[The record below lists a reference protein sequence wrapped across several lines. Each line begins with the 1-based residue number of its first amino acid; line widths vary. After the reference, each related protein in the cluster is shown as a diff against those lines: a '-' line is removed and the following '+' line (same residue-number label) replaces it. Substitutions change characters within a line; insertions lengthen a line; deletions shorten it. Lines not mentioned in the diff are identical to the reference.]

1 MISMVEA
8 ATTEL
13 STPSIIFARFA
24 IYNVEERKRTTK
36 TTSVQ
41 GQRKYT
47 NNNNNKTL
55 ISLSLLTGVSAEI
68 IILVIGT
75 ITTGLTS
82 FPMLIP
88 AARSAQS
95 EPANR

>member
-24 IYNVEERKRTTK
+24 NYNVEERKRRTK

-41 GQRKYT
+41 GQ
-47 NNNNNKTL
+47 
-55 ISLSLLTGVSAEI
+55 
-68 IILVIGT
+68 
-75 ITTGLTS
+75 
-82 FPMLIP
+82 
-88 AARSAQS
+88 
-95 EPANR
+95 

>member
-1 MISMVEA
+1 MVEA

-24 IYNVEERKRTTK
+24 NYNVEERKRTK

-55 ISLSLLTGVSAEI
+55 ISLSLLTGASAEI
-68 IILVIGT
+68 IILVKA
-75 ITTGLTS
+75 L
-82 FPMLIP
+82 
-88 AARSAQS
+88 
-95 EPANR
+95 